1 MGRVQQHRASV
12 DAIQTS
18 GGPPMQTEVRVE
30 KLTIQRVI
38 RIYSPPAS
46 RGFTRR
52 GGGASIT
59 IIPAER
65 EDSAGFYIV
74 WVENV
79 LVARAQ
85 ERG

>member
-1 MGRVQQHRASV
+1 MKGYSELSDIVMNLTLRSSSVRATRLPGTYYKSRR
-12 DAIQTS
+12 
-18 GGPPMQTEVRVE
+18 GFPH
-30 KLTIQRVI
+30 L
-38 RIYSPPAS
+38 YSPPAS

-59 IIPAER
+59 VIPAER

-79 LVARAQ
+79 LGARA
-85 ERG
+85 R